1 MTKKVLTAALFVLLA
16 FALVWASD
24 TKKGMTGNA
33 QMEQMKVEMMK
44 CAVCKNMAMQM
55 DAMGQCGMEVTA
67 LNDGMAMRHWVKSD
81 DAKKIAAFHTGAA
94 AYSKA
99 GEACMTMTDEQ
110 AKTDLCPFCQDMR
123 SAMKAGAKMSYGTT
137 KKGDLMVITSLE
149 PAVQAQI
156 TALRQQCEQ
165 WAASM
170 EAPPATDGKTSAKKY

>member
-1 MTKKVLTAALFVLLA
+1 MTKKVLTAALFVILA
-16 FALVWASD
+16 IGLVWAGD
-24 TKKGMTGNA
+24 KKATMDAGK
-33 QMEQMKVEMMK
+33 MEAMKAEMMK

-55 DAMGQCGMEVTA
+55 DAMGPCGMEVTA

-94 AYSKA
+94 ACSKA

-110 AKTDLCPFCQDMR
+110 AKTDLCQWCQEVR

-137 KKGDLMVITSLE
+137 KKGDLMVITSPE
-149 PAVQAQI
+149 PTVQAQL
-156 TALRQQCEQ
+156 TNLRQQAEQ

-170 EAPPATDGKTSAKKY
+170 EAPPATTATSGKK

>member
-1 MTKKVLTAALFVLLA
+1 MTKKVLTAALFVILA
-16 FALVWASD
+16 IGLVWAGD
-24 TKKGMTGNA
+24 KKATMDAGK
-33 QMEQMKVEMMK
+33 MEAMKAEMMK

-55 DAMGQCGMEVTA
+55 DAMGPCGMEVTT

-94 AYSKA
+94 ACSKA

-110 AKTDLCPFCQDMR
+110 AKTDLCQWCQDMR

-137 KKGDLMVITSLE
+137 KKGDLMVITSPE
-149 PAVQAQI
+149 PTVQVQI
-156 TALRQQCEQ
+156 TNLRQQAEQ

-170 EAPPATDGKTSAKKY
+170 EAPPTDAKTTAKKY